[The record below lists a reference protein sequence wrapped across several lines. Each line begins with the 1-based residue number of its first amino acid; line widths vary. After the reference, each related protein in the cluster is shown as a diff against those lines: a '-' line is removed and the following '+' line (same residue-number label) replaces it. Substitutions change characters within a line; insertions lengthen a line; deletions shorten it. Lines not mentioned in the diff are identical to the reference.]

1 MTQLTTPRRF
11 VLSAVLAL
19 GACFEEDFDPFL
31 PYTTSTGS
39 SSDTGSGTADTST
52 GSTGDAE
59 PVRACAAPEDV
70 PPSLPGVELGSEL
83 EPLASGTCPTSWCVE
98 NVSCGTCCDGDPGD
112 TVPQGTIGC
121 CTTFGNQRWPSA
133 TGTCGGSG
141 LTMKCVYDIPSV
153 PGDPPRRTPMPTDC
167 ENGTQ
172 WTCPKGTHPESPN
185 FECNYC
191 PTEALGDFCFGASC
205 SLCGGTT
212 QQEY

>member
-1 MTQLTTPRRF
+1 MRKTLIFMIALCTF
-11 VLSAVLAL
+11 GCSSEDDLSAS
-19 GACFEEDFDPFL
+19 
-31 PYTTSTGS
+31 TTTFGDSSSSASGG
-39 SSDTGSGTADTST
+39 SSDTST
-52 GSTGDAE
+52 TDAAIE
-59 PVRACAAPEDV
+59 AGPERTPSCHGPEDV
-70 PPSLPGVELGSEL
+70 PPSLPDVDLAPVEL
-83 EPLASGTCPTSWCVE
+83 EPLESGICPTKWCVE
-98 NVSCGTCCDGDPGD
+98 NVSCGTCCDGDPED
-112 TVPQGTIGC
+112 FPPQGTIGC

-141 LTMKCVYDIPSV
+141 LVMQCVYDTPPV
-153 PGDPPRRTPMPTDC
+153 PGDPPRRTPMPTSC
-167 ENGTQ
+167 ENAQ